1 MNEMAKYEVYKKKL
15 EGICDEHS
23 LVQSFQGSDYPITL
37 KISPNMGVG
46 EQLSMLA
53 GDDGRIMSQEAKL
66 VFTMEDGDVKFK
78 TYGDIKIGD
87 ALFAKLRNLF
97 INMTRCWQGNFFRVV
112 AGKHLVPDD
121 LMPKDD
127 GGALDDAEPLEEYE
141 DELLD
146 GDDLPDDGGD
156 LPEAGPD
163 DVPPEDEA
171 DPEIESL
178 YDQAVIEVRDVG
190 TASISLLQ
198 RRLHI
203 GHAKAEK
210 LMDMLEQRKVIG
222 PYNGSGPREVYGTV
236 ETPAA
241 AEEG

>member
-46 EQLSMLA
+46 EQLSIMA

-97 INMTRCWQGNFFRVV
+97 INMTRCWQGNFFREV
-112 AGKHLVPDD
+112 AGKHLIPDD

-127 GGALDDAEPLEEYE
+127 GGVPDDAEPLEDFL
-141 DELLD
+141 DEVPD
-146 GDDLPDDGGD
+146 GDSDEEVDEEL
-156 LPEAGPD
+156 EA
-163 DVPPEDEA
+163 
-171 DPEIESL
+171 L
-178 YDQAVIEVRDVG
+178 YDQAVVEVREVG
-190 TASISLLQ
+190 TASVSLIQ
-198 RRLHI
+198 RRLHV

-210 LMDMLEQRKVIG
+210 LMDLLEKRRVIG
-222 PYNGSGPREVYGTV
+222 PYNGSGPREVY
-236 ETPAA
+236 AA
-241 AEEG
+241 AEAPEAEG